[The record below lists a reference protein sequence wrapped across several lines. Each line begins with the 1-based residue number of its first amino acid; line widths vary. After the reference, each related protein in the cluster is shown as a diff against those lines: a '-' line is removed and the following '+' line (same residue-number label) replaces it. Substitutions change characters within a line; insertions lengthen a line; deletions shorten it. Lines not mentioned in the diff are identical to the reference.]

1 MKGGIKKI
9 PKKFKF
15 EVKLKKNQQENI
27 QKVYVKKQKRLFTEI
42 YNKNI
47 LSTLYVLTLNPY
59 N

>member
-27 QKVYVKKQKRLFTEI
+27 QKVYVKKQKKVI
-42 YNKNI
+42 YRD
-47 LSTLYVLTLNPY
+47 LQ
-59 N
+59 